1 MVKPIRQELSVAIR
15 QCLFICAALLAVT
28 FSRWWQLRSQAL
40 TEIQL
45 SLLHSG
51 WRALKPGGCLV
62 PYLLI
67 CLMAVF
73 LTSSVFEVRDGVA
86 KSSMNMQVSQQAVKL
101 S

>member
-1 MVKPIRQELSVAIR
+1 M
-15 QCLFICAALLAVT
+15 
-28 FSRWWQLRSQAL
+28 QLRLALHIRDGSSSQAL

-62 PYLLI
+62 PYLLDWRSEE
-67 CLMAVF
+67 LH
-73 LTSSVFEVRDGVA
+73 EH
-86 KSSMNMQVSQQAVKL
+86 VSQQAVKL